1 MGTERHLATAMLF
14 LVALSVCLW
23 LDVKTATD
31 LLVSGTRAFVQL
43 TAVGLG
49 LKYIFTV
56 DSAHPVFAAVAVMIV
71 IAAYTA
77 SRRAKSVPRGF
88 WVALVAVAT
97 GTVTALS
104 LLVSLQVVRL
114 RPRFVIP
121 IGGIVVGSS
130 MTIAANTMQRLADD
144 FQQRRGQLEAALA
157 LGASQ
162 WEASLPLIKRAVAVG
177 FGPTIDYTKTVGIIQ
192 LPGSMTGMI
201 MGGASPQEA
210 VNLQITITF
219 LLLGALSL
227 SCIVSALLAAP
238 QFFHSHAQLL
248 ETCSVGHERQ
258 ITIIV
263 MFLVALSICLWIDV
277 NTAADLLVGGI
288 RAAAQLSA
296 VGFAI
301 KYIVAIES
309 AEVACSGV
317 AIMVLAA
324 AHTASK
330 RAKRVAGGFWVALW
344 AIGAAVTLAF
354 SLLAGLQVVRLRPG
368 FVIPISGLVVGSS
381 MTIAANTMQRL
392 ADDFQQRRGEVEAA
406 LALGASQWQASLPLI
421 RKAVAVGFGP
431 TLDYIKTYG
440 VIQLPG
446 AMVGMLMGGM
456 PPQEAVNLQLS
467 VTFFLLVPMALTSV
481 VSAIL
486 TARGFFPAPGQLIEE
501 ASC

>member
-56 DSAHPVFAAVAVMIV
+56 DSAHPVFVAVAVMIV

-210 VNLQITITF
+210 V
-219 LLLGALSL
+219 AM
-227 SCIVSALLAAP
+227 
-238 QFFHSHAQLL
+238 
-248 ETCSVGHERQ
+248 
-258 ITIIV
+258 IV
-263 MFLVALSICLWIDV
+263 MFLVALSICLWIDS
-277 NTAADLLVGGI
+277 NTAADVLVAGI

-296 VGFAI
+296 VGFGLN
-301 KYIVAIES
+301 YIFAIES
-309 AEVACSGV
+309 WEVAYCGV

-330 RAKRVAGGFWVALW
+330 RAKRVARGFWVAFW
-344 AIGAAVTLAF
+344 AIGTAATLAF
-354 SLLAGLQVVRLRPG
+354 SLLAALQVARLRPR
-368 FVIPISGLVVGSS
+368 FVIPIGGIVVGSS

-392 ADDFQQRRGEVEAA
+392 ADDFQQSRGQVEAA
-406 LALGASQWQASLPLI
+406 LALGATQWQASLPLI

-446 AMVGMLMGGM
+446 AML
-456 PPQEAVNLQLS
+456 
-467 VTFFLLVPMALTSV
+467 FRRF
-481 VSAIL
+481 
-486 TARGFFPAPGQLIEE
+486 
-501 ASC
+501 

>member
-56 DSAHPVFAAVAVMIV
+56 DSAHPVFVAVAVMIV

-144 FQQRRGQLEAALA
+144 FQQRRGSI
-157 LGASQ
+157 GPGRKPM
-162 WEASLPLIKRAVAVG
+162 EASLPLIKRAVAVDSA
-177 FGPTIDYTKTVGIIQ
+177 PTTDYTKTVGIIQ

-210 VNLQITITF
+210 
-219 LLLGALSL
+219 
-227 SCIVSALLAAP
+227 
-238 QFFHSHAQLL
+238 
-248 ETCSVGHERQ
+248 
-258 ITIIV
+258 
-263 MFLVALSICLWIDV
+263 
-277 NTAADLLVGGI
+277 
-288 RAAAQLSA
+288 
-296 VGFAI
+296 
-301 KYIVAIES
+301 
-309 AEVACSGV
+309 
-317 AIMVLAA
+317 
-324 AHTASK
+324 
-330 RAKRVAGGFWVALW
+330 
-344 AIGAAVTLAF
+344 
-354 SLLAGLQVVRLRPG
+354 
-368 FVIPISGLVVGSS
+368 
-381 MTIAANTMQRL
+381 
-392 ADDFQQRRGEVEAA
+392 
-406 LALGASQWQASLPLI
+406 
-421 RKAVAVGFGP
+421 
-431 TLDYIKTYG
+431 
-440 VIQLPG
+440 
-446 AMVGMLMGGM
+446 
-456 PPQEAVNLQLS
+456 
-467 VTFFLLVPMALTSV
+467 
-481 VSAIL
+481 
-486 TARGFFPAPGQLIEE
+486 
-501 ASC
+501 

>member
-23 LDVKTATD
+23 LDVKTAAD

-56 DSAHPVFAAVAVMIV
+56 DSAHPVFVAVAVMIV

-77 SRRAKSVPRGF
+77 SQRAKSVPRGF

-104 LLVSLQVVRL
+104 LLVVLQVVRL

-248 ETCSVGHERQ
+248 ET
-258 ITIIV
+258 
-263 MFLVALSICLWIDV
+263 
-277 NTAADLLVGGI
+277 
-288 RAAAQLSA
+288 
-296 VGFAI
+296 
-301 KYIVAIES
+301 
-309 AEVACSGV
+309 
-317 AIMVLAA
+317 
-324 AHTASK
+324 
-330 RAKRVAGGFWVALW
+330 
-344 AIGAAVTLAF
+344 
-354 SLLAGLQVVRLRPG
+354 
-368 FVIPISGLVVGSS
+368 
-381 MTIAANTMQRL
+381 
-392 ADDFQQRRGEVEAA
+392 
-406 LALGASQWQASLPLI
+406 
-421 RKAVAVGFGP
+421 
-431 TLDYIKTYG
+431 
-440 VIQLPG
+440 
-446 AMVGMLMGGM
+446 
-456 PPQEAVNLQLS
+456 
-467 VTFFLLVPMALTSV
+467 
-481 VSAIL
+481 
-486 TARGFFPAPGQLIEE
+486 
-501 ASC
+501 